1 MTFHDLLDSVF
12 KKRLSFS
19 VFFRIWL
26 IVVAMIAIMAWL
38 GFYAFQKTIA
48 PAAKRVVEDTLADT
62 SLLMAQ
68 VLRPLTADYAA
79 GNHHAFTAVY
89 DNNTPLH
96 TAYSDLWYHNKT
108 TSQYRIYVTDAQG
121 KIIYDSHKIAAIG
134 EDYSQWND
142 VYLTLQGRYGARSS
156 DEGTAISVMYVA
168 APIIKDGRLI
178 GVVSTGK
185 SVGTLAP
192 YLAISE
198 KELIKIISQMM
209 ALGLVMATFIAFWL
223 RHNIRRIT
231 EYTQALA
238 DMSRPHFYLANEFN
252 TLIDTITDM
261 KDAIENKAYV
271 TQYVHTLTHELKSPL
286 TAIRASGELL
296 AVELPKD
303 KREKLSDVIIH
314 ESEKLS
320 LFVDNLLTLAKLE
333 EPRLSLNK
341 QNVEV
346 FGLIQEVLAM
356 STPKAQLYHATM
368 DNLYADKSAQQAGDV
383 VMADKFWLTQALMN
397 LVDNA
402 LYHGTGRIAI
412 YYHVHQFIVIN
423 SAKAVPDFVLERAF
437 ERYFSQSNHA
447 CSSSVYTQKG
457 TGLGLPLVAQIM
469 HHHGARAWLVR
480 YDGEQN
486 LGKNVHDWAKAVLCE
501 HEISSD
507 DTLIVALLDFA

>member
-1 MTFHDLLDSVF
+1 MTFHDLLDRIF

-62 SLLMAQ
+62 SLLMAK
-68 VLRPLTADYAA
+68 VLRPQLLAHLS
-79 GNHHAFTAVY
+79 GNHHAFGDVY
-89 DNNTPLH
+89 DSNVPLH
-96 TAYSDLWYHNKT
+96 TADNTVWYHHKT

-121 KIIYDSHKIAAIG
+121 KIVYDSHKIAAIG

-168 APIIKDGRLI
+168 APIMANGRLI

-185 SVGTLAP
+185 SVGTLTP
-192 YLAISE
+192 YLATSE
-198 KELIKIISQMM
+198 NELVKIIAQMI
-209 ALGLVMATFIAFWL
+209 ALGLVMATLIAFWL
-223 RHNIRRIT
+223 RHNIRRINQ
-231 EYTQALA
+231 YTQALA

-252 TLIDTITDM
+252 ALIDNITAM

-296 AVELPKD
+296 AAELPTD
-303 KREKLSDVIIH
+303 KRIMLSDVIIH
-314 ESEKLS
+314 ESDKLS

-341 QNVEV
+341 QNVEI
-346 FGLIQEVLAM
+346 FGLIQEVLTM

-368 DNLYADKSAQQAGDV
+368 DNLYADGRLQHTGDV
-383 VMADKFWLTQALMN
+383 IVADKFWLSQALMN
-397 LVDNA
+397 VVDNA

-412 YYHVHQFIVIN
+412 HYHAHQLIVIN
-423 SAKAVPDFVLERAF
+423 SAKNVPDFVLERAF
-437 ERYFSQSNHA
+437 ERYFSQSNHTPNPNA
-447 CSSSVYTQKG
+447 YTQKG

-469 HHHGARAWLVR
+469 HHHGGKAWLTR

-486 LGKNVHDWAKAVLCE
+486 LGKSVHDWAKAVLDCNTAN
-501 HEISSD
+501 HD
-507 DTLIVALLDFA
+507 MLIVAVLDLS